1 MSAWKNKIGYVSQD
15 LILLDE
21 PIINNIA
28 FGELEKDIDL
38 DRVKKAI
45 TLAELDKFVD
55 SLDKGI
61 FSVTGERGK
70 LLSGGQMQRI
80 CIARALYRNPEIL
93 ILDESTNSLD
103 AENEKIIS
111 TLQNNLKHLT
121 IIIISHRES
130 TIKNCDE
137 IFKVQNKKVFKL

>member
-1 MSAWKNKIGYVSQD
+1 MENKIGYVSQD

-80 CIARALYRNPEIL
+80 CIARALYRIPKFLYLMSQL
-93 ILDESTNSLD
+93 IL
-103 AENEKIIS
+103 
-111 TLQNNLKHLT
+111 
-121 IIIISHRES
+121 
-130 TIKNCDE
+130 
-137 IFKVQNKKVFKL
+137 

>member
-1 MSAWKNKIGYVSQD
+1 MVKLITGLLLPSEGKIFIDDNELKTNLSAWKNKIGYVSQD

-28 FGELEKDIDL
+28 FGELEKDIDI

-45 TLAELDKFVD
+45 TLAELDKLVE
-55 SLDKGI
+55 SLDKGV

-103 AENEKIIS
+103 SENEKKIIQE
-111 TLQNNLKHLT
+111 LM
-121 IIIISHRES
+121 
-130 TIKNCDE
+130 
-137 IFKVQNKKVFKL
+137 

>member
-1 MSAWKNKIGYVSQD
+1 
-15 LILLDE
+15 
-21 PIINNIA
+21 
-28 FGELEKDIDL
+28 
-38 DRVKKAI
+38 
-45 TLAELDKFVD
+45 
-55 SLDKGI
+55 
-61 FSVTGERGK
+61 
-70 LLSGGQMQRI
+70 MQRI

-103 AENEKIIS
+103 AENEKKIIS

>member
-1 MSAWKNKIGYVSQD
+1 M
-15 LILLDE
+15 
-21 PIINNIA
+21 
-28 FGELEKDIDL
+28 
-38 DRVKKAI
+38 
-45 TLAELDKFVD
+45 
-55 SLDKGI
+55 DKGV

-103 AENEKIIS
+103 SENEKKIID

>member
-1 MSAWKNKIGYVSQD
+1 MVKLITGLLLPSEGKIFIDDNELKTNLSAWKNKIGYVSQD

-103 AENEKIIS
+103 AENEKKLLVHYKII
-111 TLQNNLKHLT
+111 
-121 IIIISHRES
+121 
-130 TIKNCDE
+130 
-137 IFKVQNKKVFKL
+137 

>member
-1 MSAWKNKIGYVSQD
+1 M
-15 LILLDE
+15 
-21 PIINNIA
+21 
-28 FGELEKDIDL
+28 
-38 DRVKKAI
+38 
-45 TLAELDKFVD
+45 
-55 SLDKGI
+55 DKGI

-103 AENEKIIS
+103 TENEKKIIS

>member
-1 MSAWKNKIGYVSQD
+1 MENKIGYVSQD

-38 DRVKKAI
+38 DRVKAI

-103 AENEKIIS
+103 AENEKKIIS